1 MHNACEIPNDLKK
14 AILYLKTDKDKLF
27 ELNQLFFR
35 KSLGNTIKTAKKL
48 NLIKYKKTKKT

>member
-14 AILYLKTDKDKLF
+14 AILYLKTDKLF
-27 ELNQLFFR
+27 ELNQLFFQ

-48 NLIKYKKTKKT
+48 NLIKYKKKKKPN